1 MLDSFPRLFAACYV
15 LLRLL
20 VPRHPPLTLSSLDI
34 ENPRQNVL
42 AMQFSRCQK
51 APIPGRQ
58 CARWDGTPSQ
68 LNSVSDS
75 EIPERPR
82 SLRSTRSIILQES
95 SRQRPTRERY
105 EPLNGGSILLLRKE
119 VIQPH
124 VPVRLPCYDLVPITN
139 PTFGSSLQNG
149 WATDFGCCQL
159 S

>member
-1 MLDSFPRLFAACYV
+1 LLDSFPRLFAACYV

-51 APIPGRQ
+51 APIPGRE
-58 CARWDGTPSQ
+58 CVRWDGTPSQ
-68 LNSVSDS
+68 LNSVSES
-75 EIPERPR
+75 KIPERSQRQARQDR
-82 SLRSTRSIILQES
+82 SLFKNRIDSDQLRA
-95 SRQRPTRERY
+95 Y

-139 PTFGSSLQNG
+139 PTFGSSLQKG